1 MAKRRSLKDRA
12 TNFQPSAE
20 EQEKALERLE
30 NNVKEKEQVKKKKPK
45 KKTVRV
51 SVDFPADLY
60 EIIDRETEK
69 SGLTKK
75 GLIVRLVREHF
86 DLL

>member
-12 TNFQPSAE
+12 INFQPSAE
-20 EQEKALERLE
+20 EQERALERLE
-30 NNVKEKEQVKKKKPK
+30 SGVTKKKK

-51 SVDFPADLY
+51 SVDFPVDLY

-75 GLIVRLVREHF
+75 GLIVRLVREYF
-86 DLL
+86 EL

>member
-1 MAKRRSLKDRA
+1 MAKRKSLKDRA
-12 TNFQPSAE
+12 TSFQPSAE

-30 NNVKEKEQVKKKKPK
+30 DNSNKKKKK

-51 SVDFPADLY
+51 SVDFPVGLY

-75 GLIVRLVREHF
+75 GLIVRLVREYF
-86 DLL
+86 ER

>member
-20 EQEKALERLE
+20 EQERALEKLE
-30 NNVKEKEQVKKKKPK
+30 PGNKKKK

-51 SVDFPADLY
+51 SVDFPVDLY
-60 EIIDRETEK
+60 EVIDRETEK

-75 GLIVRLVREHF
+75 GLIVRLVREYF
-86 DLL
+86 DL

>member
-1 MAKRRSLKDRA
+1 MAKRKSLKDRA
-12 TNFQPSAE
+12 KSFQPSAE

-30 NNVKEKEQVKKKKPK
+30 GNNSNKKKK

-51 SVDFPADLY
+51 SVDFPVDLY

-75 GLIVRLVREHF
+75 GLIVRLVREYF
-86 DLL
+86 EL

>member
-30 NNVKEKEQVKKKKPK
+30 GSNKKKK

-51 SVDFPADLY
+51 SVDFPVDLY

-86 DLL
+86 NL